1 MYIEIIII
9 FFDSKI
15 VLFLFQRNAYIYD
28 YFRFMFHIYDQLRF
42 EMFQIILNLKMQ
54 KIQIIHMIK
63 YESKIIK
70 LCNEKKKN
78 KTFNKNI

>member
-1 MYIEIIII
+1 
-9 FFDSKI
+9 
-15 VLFLFQRNAYIYD
+15 
-28 YFRFMFHIYDQLRF
+28 
-42 EMFQIILNLKMQ
+42 MFQIILNLKMQ

-78 KTFNKNI
+78 KNIILIKIFNIEYLILFVNS